1 MWIRIRGTF
10 VVVVAF
16 LAFTSIAYAQEPTG
30 PTYGGSGPDIDSQ
43 VERGQVAGRATGGGE
58 VVTGTLPFTGL
69 DLALALV
76 GGLALVT
83 VGLVTRRVAR
93 ARSVAR

>member
-1 MWIRIRGTF
+1 MWIRIRGIV

-43 VERGQVAGRATGGGE
+43 VERGQVAGRATGE

-83 VGLVTRRVAR
+83 VGLMTRRVAR